1 MSRSQELTP
10 KPSLSLTSTSR
21 HRGTLLS
28 HETRKVACSN
38 PYLIQP
44 FHIWI
49 ISQARDDFP
58 GYKDWLLL
66 SATQA
71 SPDQCCRGLRGR
83 STAPASFPLS
93 QEVTLFF
100 FFFFSSHF
108 SFSDRETASLPRSKM
123 RMSLQSHRWALN
135 VFRQYSDLSWP
146 QGSRVP
152 SQQGLFSS
160 TLLRG
165 AGIMQHSPQS
175 WTSEHYLKYRKTQC
189 LLQIPQRLGL
199 LACWNWWKYQVHITD
214 RGLDGDLKKIQFGQL
229 SCSAFTL

>member
-1 MSRSQELTP
+1 
-10 KPSLSLTSTSR
+10 
-21 HRGTLLS
+21 
-28 HETRKVACSN
+28 
-38 PYLIQP
+38 
-44 FHIWI
+44 
-49 ISQARDDFP
+49 
-58 GYKDWLLL
+58 
-66 SATQA
+66 
-71 SPDQCCRGLRGR
+71 
-83 STAPASFPLS
+83 
-93 QEVTLFF
+93 
-100 FFFFSSHF
+100 
-108 SFSDRETASLPRSKM
+108 M

-214 RGLDGDLKKIQFGQL
+214 RGFRWWSKEDSVWAVELLCIYIIRKEMKLLRQFYMGLAL
-229 SCSAFTL
+229 SRRLVCEALTTTTLLPLASFSYF

>member
-66 SATQA
+66 SATRA

-100 FFFFSSHF
+100 FFFFLPTFLFLIGKLLLCPDLKWGCPSRVTVELSMF
-108 SFSDRETASLPRSKM
+108 SGSTQIWADLRAPGSLPSRDY
-123 RMSLQSHRWALN
+123 LAQPFFVVL
-135 VFRQYSDLSWP
+135 
-146 QGSRVP
+146 GSCN
-152 SQQGLFSS
+152 
-160 TLLRG
+160 TLLK
-165 AGIMQHSPQS
+165 AGHLSTTWNTAKRNACYRSHS
-175 WTSEHYLKYRKTQC
+175 
-189 LLQIPQRLGL
+189 
-199 LACWNWWKYQVHITD
+199 D
-214 RGLDGDLKKIQFGQL
+214 
-229 SCSAFTL
+229 